1 MKLICLSDNP
11 SKPCFVLY
19 FKGVALMLD
28 CGLDIS
34 QITHF
39 LPLLTIPGTILTKV
53 TDCFTGG
60 GDKRKLAEKL
70 MPELKECAG
79 KVFIDGAFEF
89 AVPEFGLVDMSQID
103 AILISNHSTMLALP
117 YLTKFTNF
125 RGKIFATEPT
135 LQTGRMFMEEIV
147 RYVERNPKLKTA
159 SYWKEEDFASLLP
172 SCLKT
177 AKEPRGWRK
186 LFTQHDIDACLSKV
200 QIVGHNQKLDVFGA
214 LQVSPTSSGWAI
226 GSCNWLIQSSHEKIC
241 YLGASSTLTTHPKSM
256 EQTQLKNSDVM
267 ILTGVTQTPLVLPDP
282 MIVEFVQNCVSTVT
296 RGGSVLVPCYPAG
309 VIYDLFECL
318 FMNLDNSPVP
328 NTPVYFLSPVSDI
341 SLAYSNIYAEWLG
354 KSKQSKVYIPE
365 SPFPHTEMVNCG
377 RLKHFK
383 DINDMGSDF
392 RMPCIVFTGHPS
404 LRMGDAVHFME
415 TWGQNPANCIIFTEP
430 DFPYMDA
437 LAPYQPLMMKV
448 LYLPVDVTLSFG
460 QTNMLIRDLK
470 PLHLVVAESYMS
482 PPPLAPHRTDLVI
495 DWEPS
500 PLTYKKYEVLNLP
513 VKRQWETIHIDPE
526 LAADLEPVE
535 VRPGAAICML
545 TASLESKDNKSVLK
559 PLPPHLQSQPG
570 RKRRADGTAISKSY
584 LFGSPNISQ
593 LVEMLTQQGISSV
606 KVEERENGSIIH
618 LPNDDTLIHVD
629 STSTHI
635 LCDDEAIR
643 VRLKD
648 TLLKCLKQL

>member
-34 QITHF
+34 QIAHF
-39 LPLLTIPGTILTKV
+39 LPLLTIPGTILSKV
-53 TDCFTGG
+53 TDCCTGR
-60 GDKRKLAEKL
+60 GDKRKLADKL
-70 MPELKECAG
+70 MPELKECSG
-79 KVFIDGAFEF
+79 KVFVDGTFEF

-135 LQTGRMFMEEIV
+135 LQTGRMFLEEIV
-147 RYVERNPKLKTA
+147 KYVERNPKLKVA
-159 SYWKEEDFASLLP
+159 SHWKEDDFASILP
-172 SCLKT
+172 PSLRT
-177 AKEPRGWRK
+177 AKEPQSWRK
-186 LFTQHDIDACLSKV
+186 MFSQHDIDACLSKV

-214 LQVSPTSSGWAI
+214 VQVSATSSGWAI
-226 GSCNWLIQSSHEKIC
+226 GSCNWVIQSSHEKS
-241 YLGASSTLTTHPKSM
+241 L
-256 EQTQLKNSDVM
+256 EQAPLKNSDVM
-267 ILTGVTQTPLVLPDP
+267 IVTGLTQTPLVLPDP
-282 MIVEFVQNCVSTVT
+282 NIVEFAQQCVANVS
-296 RGGSVLVPCYPAG
+296 RGGNVLVPCYPAG
-309 VIYDLFECL
+309 VIYDMFECL
-318 FMNLDNSPVP
+318 FIHLDNSAVSG
-328 NTPVYFLSPVSDI
+328 TPVYFLSPVADV

-354 KSKQSKVYIPE
+354 KNKQSKVYIPE
-365 SPFPHTEMVNCG
+365 NPFPHTDMVNCG

-383 DINDMGSDF
+383 DVNDMGSDF

-415 TWGQNPANCIIFTEP
+415 NWGPHPANCIMFTEP
-430 DFPYMDA
+430 DFPYLDA
-437 LAPYQPLMMKV
+437 LAPYQPLSMKV
-448 LYLPVDVTLSFG
+448 MYLPVDVSLSFN
-460 QTNMLIRDLK
+460 QTHTLIRDLK
-470 PLHLVVAESYMS
+470 PLHLVVAESYIS
-482 PPPLAPHRTDLVI
+482 PPALAPHRTDLVI

-500 PLTYKKYEVLNLP
+500 PLTYKKYEVLTLP
-513 VKRQWETIHIDPE
+513 VKRQWETIHMDPE
-526 LAADLEPVE
+526 LAAELEPVE

-559 PLPPHLQSQPG
+559 PLPPDLKSQPG
-570 RKRRADGTAISKSY
+570 RKRRADGTAISKTY

-593 LVEMLTQQGISSV
+593 FVEMLTQQGISSV
-606 KVEERENGSIIH
+606 KVEETENGSIIH
-618 LPNDDTLIHVD
+618 LPNDDILIHVE